1 MDCGRDDL
9 QAFISLLE
17 RAPGAAKVLLS
28 GLLLS
33 ENFHKAE

>member
-1 MDCGRDDL
+1 MDCRRDDL
-9 QAFISLLE
+9 QAFISLVE

-28 GLLLS
+28 ALLLT